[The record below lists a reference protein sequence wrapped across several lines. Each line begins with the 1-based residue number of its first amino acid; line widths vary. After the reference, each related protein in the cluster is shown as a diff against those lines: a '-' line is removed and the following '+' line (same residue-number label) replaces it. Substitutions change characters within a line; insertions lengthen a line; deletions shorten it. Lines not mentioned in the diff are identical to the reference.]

1 MSSAEHNTT
10 SKGRPDDHDSGA
22 LTVRYDFRADELVVG
37 GIRYSGEL
45 FRQFQLAPVG
55 SILEIVERWDGVIT
69 VRRLEPVD
77 VIKLKTEDK

>member
-1 MSSAEHNTT
+1 VSEERDST

-37 GIRYSGEL
+37 GIRYAGEL

-55 SILEIVERWDGVIT
+55 AILEIVERWDGVIT

-77 VIKLKTEDK
+77 EIRLKTDK